1 MIGIVIHHIIC
12 CNKCRQW
19 TKLTVFHPLQRTVYI
34 LDPNLIQN
42 ASGPFLMIA
51 MVAVFVFLI
60 ILPQRRR
67 DKKVKQM
74 LADLK
79 PGDRIRTIGGIY
91 GRIVSIKDDV
101 ATIEVGPDKVRLVF
115 TRGAIATVEDSDVEN
130 SMTEEI
136 KADDKK

>member
-1 MIGIVIHHIIC
+1 MDKIKRC
-12 CNKCRQW
+12 
-19 TKLTVFHPLQRTVYI
+19 FTVYKGRCI
-34 LDPNLIQN
+34 FLDPNLIQN

-60 ILPQRRR
+60 ILPQRKR

-91 GRIVSIKDDV
+91 GRIVSIRDDI
-101 ATIEVGPDKVRLVF
+101 ATIEVGPDKVKLVF
-115 TRGAIATVEDSDVEN
+115 TRGAIATVENSDVEN

-136 KADDKK
+136 KSDDKK

>member
-1 MIGIVIHHIIC
+1 MQNMG
-12 CNKCRQW
+12 
-19 TKLTVFHPLQRTVYI
+19 TPL
-34 LDPNLIQN
+34 
-42 ASGPFLMIA
+42 LMIV
-51 MVAVFVFLI
+51 MVAAFVFLI
-60 ILPQRRR
+60 ILPQRKR
-67 DKKVKQM
+67 DKKIKQM

-91 GRIVSIKDDV
+91 GRIVSIKEEI
-101 ATIEVGPDKVRLVF
+101 ATIEVGPDKVKLVF